1 MNEII
6 KSVVSSQKLSLL
18 IIFITS
24 FFLNTCKENPGEFT
38 LGEEFIESQTYITLI
53 DTFSANLSTVI
64 LDTVITSGT
73 ESMLIGN
80 YRDNVFGK
88 ITSHSYFQIGIPD
101 SLDLYDVQNDD
112 IYDSLNLIIRYN
124 NYFFGDTTR
133 LQRISVHQLTEKIEY
148 EEGGIITSKATFG
161 YNSDPIGSITY
172 LPQPNNSIDTLYIKI
187 NDNIGLD
194 LFTKLRNNSE
204 ILSDNESFINYFR
217 GLVLLSDDAYEGSII
232 GFNVDTE
239 DIKLILYTSRVSQT
253 TEKINYDFELE
264 NPDKQFNNILHDFS
278 STQLNPLIEQRNKLP
293 NSETSSLSFL
303 QGGIGLVLRAEFP
316 SLQEILL
323 FNRGLVAKA
332 QLSITP
338 LQGSYNDFDLPPE
351 LIIYES
357 DKLNRRNGLV
367 YNSTSTLTIDD
378 VYQEET
384 SYSFDVTEYVKDEL
398 ADSYVDPEKGL
409 LIILP
414 SDVLN
419 TTFYRLIA
427 DAKNQK
433 TKLKI
438 YYLSY

>member
-1 MNEII
+1 VSGSQPHLDVP
-6 KSVVSSQKLSLL
+6 SV
-18 IIFITS
+18 
-24 FFLNTCKENPGEFT
+24 G
-38 LGEEFIESQTYITLI
+38 
-53 DTFSANLSTVI
+53 
-64 LDTVITSGT
+64 
-73 ESMLIGN
+73 
-80 YRDNVFGK
+80 RDHRFV
-88 ITSHSYFQIGIPD
+88 
-101 SLDLYDVQNDD
+101 
-112 IYDSLNLIIRYN
+112 
-124 NYFFGDTTR
+124 
-133 LQRISVHQLTEKIEY
+133 
-148 EEGGIITSKATFG
+148 
-161 YNSDPIGSITY
+161 
-172 LPQPNNSIDTLYIKI
+172 
-187 NDNIGLD
+187 
-194 LFTKLRNNSE
+194 
-204 ILSDNESFINYFR
+204 
-217 GLVLLSDDAYEGSII
+217 
-232 GFNVDTE
+232 
-239 DIKLILYTSRVSQT
+239 
-253 TEKINYDFELE
+253 
-264 NPDKQFNNILHDFS
+264 
-278 STQLNPLIEQRNKLP
+278 P

>member
-1 MNEII
+1 MIQH
-6 KSVVSSQKLSLL
+6 VS
-18 IIFITS
+18 
-24 FFLNTCKENPGEFT
+24 KEF
-38 LGEEFIESQTYITLI
+38 
-53 DTFSANLSTVI
+53 
-64 LDTVITSGT
+64 
-73 ESMLIGN
+73 
-80 YRDNVFGK
+80 
-88 ITSHSYFQIGIPD
+88 
-101 SLDLYDVQNDD
+101 
-112 IYDSLNLIIRYN
+112 
-124 NYFFGDTTR
+124 
-133 LQRISVHQLTEKIEY
+133 HQLTEKIEY
-148 EEGGIITSKATFG
+148 EEGDIITSKATFG